1 MILQTQIL
9 IWRLIAVVSLALGVA
24 GLAVPV
30 MPTVPFLLVAAW
42 AAEKGWP
49 ALETWLLT
57 HPLYG
62 PHIRNWRERGA
73 VPREAKLVASVM
85 MLASCIGLQ
94 FTSTPQ
100 WLRIGVPAVL
110 FTVAVWLWTRP
121 EP

>member
-1 MILQTQIL
+1 MIRQTQIL

-30 MPTVPFLLVAAW
+30 VPTVPFLLIAAW
-42 AAEKGWP
+42 AGGKGWP
-49 ALETWLLT
+49 ALESWLLA

-62 PHIRNWRERGA
+62 SHIRNWRELGA
-73 VPREAKLVASVM
+73 VPREAKLLASLM

-94 FTSTPQ
+94 FTPTPP
-100 WLRIGVPAVL
+100 WLRIGVPMLL
-110 FTVAVWLWTRP
+110 FAVAVWLWTRP